1 MNIIESTRSFEAWLR
16 RQITIVGKD
25 LKSKHAAMEESPFV
39 FLRATF
45 YRWAQVWPERCSTL
59 ANAPTVLAVG
69 DLHLENFGTWR
80 DSEGRLVWGINDFD
94 EAYPLPY
101 TNDLV
106 RLAASVFL
114 ARREGHF
121 EITRRSIC
129 AAILDGYHAAVER
142 GGRPVVLAERNA
154 WLGAIAIRELRDPKR
169 FWRELRGGDPAT
181 PPVPAAVLRRFL
193 PAPRGPVTFLDRL
206 AGKGSLGRKRCV
218 AVADVAGARIAREAK
233 AIVPS
238 AAAWV
243 DDDRSRRVYAAEA
256 IRQAVRSPDP
266 FLHVLDGWV
275 VRRLAPDC
283 VKIEL
288 GDLPRARDEPRLLA
302 AMGWEIANVHLGGP
316 KTAILR
322 DLRARK
328 GRWLE
333 RAAADMVD
341 ATVKDWRA
349 WRNR

>member
-1 MNIIESTRSFEAWLR
+1 MNIVESTRSFEAWLR
-16 RQITIVGKD
+16 RHISIVTRD
-25 LKSKHAAMEESPFV
+25 LKVKHEAMKESPFV

-45 YRWAQVWPERCSTL
+45 YRWAQLWAEVCPKPAS
-59 ANAPTVLAVG
+59 APTILAIG

-80 DSEGRLVWGINDFD
+80 DSEGRLVWGVNDFD

-121 EITRRSIC
+121 EITRPTIC
-129 AAILDGYHAAVER
+129 EAILEGYASSLER
-142 GGRPVVLAERNA
+142 GGRPVVLAERNI
-154 WLGAIAIRELRDPKR
+154 WLAAIAVKQLRNPRK
-169 FWRELRGGDPAT
+169 FWGQLRAHDPAE
-181 PPVPAAVLRRFL
+181 PPVPASLLRRFL
-193 PAPRGPVTFLDRL
+193 PPTRGKVQFFERL

-218 AVADVAGARIAREAK
+218 AIADAVGGHVAREAK

-243 DDDRSRRVYAAEA
+243 EGDRSRRIYVADA

-266 FLHVLDGWV
+266 FLHVLDRWI

-283 VKIEL
+283 VRVEL
-288 GDLPRARDEPRLLA
+288 DDLPRSRDEPRLLR
-302 AMGWEIANVHLGGP
+302 AMGWETANVHLGGP
-316 KTAILR
+316 RAPILR
-322 DLRARK
+322 DLRSRRS
-328 GRWLE
+328 RWLE
-333 RAAADMVD
+333 RAAANMVD
-341 ATVKDWRA
+341 ATLADWRA
-349 WRNR
+349 WTRR